1 MYEVLIM
8 NDDIESTA
16 YWTSPAVGDCTYAIH
31 INDEYKSAL
40 KTDFTCKEEFKT
52 YKEYVDTRLNNLKEA
67 INTLRYSSSK
77 HSIKGESHMMKK
89 IKLVLVYGFAIFG
102 LFTLVNDTI
111 LTNYKEE
118 LLRSYNCVTEYVK
131 IHFHTAE
138 HHAENWS
145 TYSNEFKSKVW
156 DSLSLHERINLTE
169 IVNKYKQKT
178 LAVKEF
184 EKNHVVYKE
193 VKLKNRGCRCS
204 NCGTFHTTKRR

>member
-1 MYEVLIM
+1 M
-8 NDDIESTA
+8 NNDTESTA
-16 YWTSPAVGDCTYAIH
+16 YWVPPAVGDCTYAIQ

-40 KTDFTCKEEFKT
+40 KKDFTCNEEFKA
-52 YKEYVDTRLNNLKEA
+52 YKEYVDTRLNNLKDA
-67 INTLRYSSSK
+67 INNLRYSSSK
-77 HSIKGESHMMKK
+77 DHNKGEIHMMKK

-118 LLRSYNCVTEYVK
+118 LLRSYNCVTEYLK

-156 DSLSLHERINLTE
+156 NSLSLHERINLTE
-169 IVNKYKQKT
+169 IVNEYKQKNS
-178 LAVKEF
+178 AVKEF
-184 EKNHVVYKE
+184 EK
-193 VKLKNRGCRCS
+193 S
-204 NCGTFHTTKRR
+204 F